1 MKKPTPIPP
10 VEVSI
15 NDTLFKRV
23 LRWLLQVAVV
33 TGFAVLI
40 VFVLAEWMAGCG
52 ETYIDAKGVRHTNEC
67 IIVK

>member
-10 VEVSI
+10 VGVSV
-15 NDTLFKRV
+15 NDTLLKRV

-33 TGFAVLI
+33 TACTVLAVI
-40 VFVLAEWMAGCG
+40 VLAEWMAGCG
-52 ETYIDAKGVRHTNEC
+52 ETYVDSKGVRHEHDC

>member
-10 VEVSI
+10 VGVSI
-15 NDTLFKRV
+15 NDTMLKRV

-40 VFVLAEWMAGCG
+40 VIVLAEWMAGCG
-52 ETYIDAKGVRHTNEC
+52 ETYVDAKGVRHANDC

>member
-10 VEVSI
+10 VGVSI
-15 NDTLFKRV
+15 NDTLLKRV

-40 VFVLAEWMAGCG
+40 IIVLAEWMAGCG
-52 ETYIDAKGVRHTNEC
+52 ETYVDAKGVRHANDC